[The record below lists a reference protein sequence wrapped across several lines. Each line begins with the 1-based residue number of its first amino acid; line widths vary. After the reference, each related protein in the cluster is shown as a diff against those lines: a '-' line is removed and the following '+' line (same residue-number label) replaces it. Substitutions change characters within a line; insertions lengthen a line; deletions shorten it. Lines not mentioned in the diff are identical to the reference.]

1 MPRHKH
7 EASVTLPPGR
17 TPRRSVSLV
26 LGAGGA
32 RGYAHIGAI
41 EVLQERGYEIT
52 AVTGSSM
59 GALVGGIFAAGEP
72 SRTPTGCRAC
82 TSATCCD

>member
-1 MPRHKH
+1 MPTHKH
-7 EASVTLPPGR
+7 EASMTLPES
-17 TPRRSVSLV
+17 TPRRNVSLV

-59 GALVGGIFAAGEP
+59 GRSSGGSSP
-72 SRTPTGCRAC
+72 PVSSSRTPTGWWAC
-82 TSATCCD
+82 TSATC